1 MKKIITAINNPKL
14 NEELKKEN
22 NFEIIGKDIQYKEAI
37 LEILEKNNNI
47 DLIIINEKIPGEIN
61 LEKLIKKIK
70 LINEKIKIIFIF
82 ENENKELEKILI
94 KNNIKD
100 IYYNN
105 KINLKELIN
114 LINKNEI
121 NIEEE
126 IIKLK
131 KIIEEKNIKIDIDE
145 NKINFKN
152 NFSKKIKLFRKNIE
166 NKTKKLKNK
175 FLNNSKKTDYIN
187 MRCKPIN
194 TKIITFSG
202 NNKSGK
208 STLSLI
214 FANYLIDENKRVLL
228 IDMDLEKNDLSIIL
242 KKQKLIEKIKN
253 KINNKK
259 EFFNNYLNYE
269 KNKNNYLINN
279 KIKNELNKKIINNKI
294 NNYLKIKLNKNKY
307 KKLINKK
314 NNINYFKINYLINLF
329 INKINKNFYFLSGIN
344 FIIKNK
350 KYKTEK
356 NNKYF
361 FENFLKIIKNKK
373 YDYILI
379 DLSKSNNEKINR
391 EILKNSDYN
400 LLVFE
405 PNLLGIREIERLL
418 EKYKKDWKIPRKS
431 LHIVENKK
439 KFNSISKELILKIFP
454 YKNKI
459 FIFKENKIYNIL
471 INNYYKNYY
480 LLKYK
485 NTKNN
490 IYKIMKKLENI

>member
-175 FLNNSKKTDYIN
+175 FFNNSKKTDYIN
-187 MRCKPIN
+187 TKCKPIN

-361 FENFLKIIKNKK
+361 FEKFLKIIKNKK

-379 DLSKSNNEKINR
+379 DLSKSNYEKINR